1 MAERY
6 VNSFSASNGIVT
18 LTIAAGHGLSVGDYF
33 SVRNINSDVNGQFFV
48 LSTPSST
55 ILTYDNE
62 DPSYTIA
69 ETPTGTIEAKIIY
82 TSFNNT
88 GKPGYIYDEPND
100 VWYQI
105 SGKVNTN
112 GNYTWTGTHLHQAP
126 VTMEDILILDN
137 LSASPSASPV
147 GGGYLYVE
155 NGALKFMGGNGTITT
170 IAPE

>member
-6 VNSFSASNGIVT
+6 VNSFSSNNGIVT
-18 LTIAAGHGLSVGDYF
+18 LTIATGHGLSTGDYF
-33 SVRNINSDVNGQFFV
+33 SVRNINSTVNGQYFV

-55 ILTYDNE
+55 KLTYDIE
-62 DPSYTIA
+62 DPSYTVSQ
-69 ETPTGTIEAKIIY
+69 TPTGTVEAKIIY
-82 TSFNNT
+82 TSINDS
-88 GKPGYIYDEPND
+88 GKPGFIYDSGSD
-100 VWYQI
+100 TWYQL

-112 GNYTWTGTHLHQAP
+112 GNYTWTGTHLHEVP
-126 VTMEDILILDN
+126 VTMKDILILDN
-137 LSASPSASPV
+137 LSASPSASPS

>member
-1 MAERY
+1 MSTLLIA
-6 VNSFSASNGIVT
+6 SLSATSGIVT
-18 LTIAAGHGLSVGDYF
+18 IQTAVSHGFTQNQYV
-33 SVRNINSDVNGQFFV
+33 SVRNTNSFINGQYFV
-48 LSTPSST
+48 QSVPTSNSFT
-55 ILTYDNE
+55 IDINN
-62 DPSYTIA
+62 PSYNLVSTV
-69 ETPTGTIEAKIIY
+69 IEGSYVITTAFD
-82 TSFNNT
+82 TT
-88 GKPGYIYDEPND
+88 GKPGYIYDSD
-100 VWYQI
+100 SDTWYQL

-170 IAPE
+170 VAPA